1 MIKTTRQ
8 IRTEEDRFGGYIPR
22 AETGRRNVE
31 VDLNVNPD
39 TELHFS
45 RREAFVEPEIE
56 SPVRPEPK
64 REEPLYSTRE
74 NPRATVAA
82 PTRKRTAAK
91 LPAEDV
97 MPTIRTEAEP
107 TTERAMPAPRN
118 ESLLSRRT
126 KIMLAVYSAI
136 AVVLAVI
143 VIATGIALSSGTA
156 RVTALEQTVAARNE
170 TLAAQTAEILNLEN
184 DTMLTG
190 LAVRQGM
197 TKVSS
202 VTEFDLLPVVD
213 QVEVTART
221 NWFDRFCDWLSNI
234 I

>member
-22 AETGRRNVE
+22 VETARKNVE

-39 TELHFS
+39 TELRFS
-45 RREAFVEPEIE
+45 RREAFVEPEVDA
-56 SPVRPEPK
+56 SVRPEPK

-82 PTRKRTAAK
+82 PARKRTTAK

-107 TTERAMPAPRN
+107 TVERATPARRSD
-118 ESLLSRRT
+118 SLLSRRT
-126 KIMLAVYSAI
+126 KVMLAVYSAI
-136 AVVLAVI
+136 AVVLAAI

-156 RVTALEQTVAARNE
+156 RVTVLEQTVAARNE
-170 TLAAQTAEILNLEN
+170 ILAAQTTEILNLEN

-190 LAVRQGM
+190 LAVQQGM
-197 TKVSS
+197 TKVNS

-213 QVEVTART
+213 PVEMTART

-234 I
+234 F